1 MTTKAW
7 LFGMFVIS
15 ATCGATSTKQNYDA
29 AVPSAQRAQH
39 NIHTRLPK
47 AWTPN
52 QYCESAECQRA
63 RQTLPKA
70 DEDQLRRSSEAR
82 VKQDP
87 QSRSVLN
94 TARKTT
100 PDPAQD
106 PAYQYATVGQEHANA
121 IVHGTKDAQIDCR
134 QQTQCTTRY
143 QSRVCRQ
150 PTLQSVAC
158 LQKPIAT
165 IERGPVHYTCPT
177 GWQRNGSVCHRTKTQ
192 CLYSGADYV
201 LEKGGTGW
209 CASRGQWFRW
219 HGQAVSP
226 EQGYA
231 KGALKRQTSGA
242 SCHGSRWRRRFEI
255 CGPLKETR
263 PADPFCEPGD
273 TLVAGD
279 CVHNRIQWRST
290 CDDLGDCQLTS
301 KTCSEGPGTRTV
313 NGIPTHLSCWAYRHT
328 YQCRSEDECRAYG
341 HCQIGG
347 SRCAERRHGI
357 CTRRERDLRC
367 PFKQCSPTRLVC
379 GSPSFCLDGE
389 CYRATPSQSASFAK
403 TASALSALARAGRRL
418 GQPPRI
424 FAGQAAHCSEKPIGF
439 ANCCQDGGWGTKSG
453 LTQCSREAQA
463 IGRAKQLG
471 TSVYLGRYCAH
482 SVLGVCTRYKQGY
495 CLYDSVLAKI
505 IQQQGAAQQLG
516 ITLGTAA
523 HPVCPPLTAQQLQ
536 RINFNRID
544 FSSYYRTLKAR
555 MRLPK
560 PEHLVPRSP

>member
-15 ATCGATSTKQNYDA
+15 ATCGATNTKQNYDA
-29 AVPSAQRAQH
+29 AVPSAQQAQQ
-39 NIHTRLPK
+39 NIQTRLPK
-47 AWTPN
+47 AWTPY

-150 PTLQSVAC
+150 PTHQSVAC

-177 GWQRNGSVCHRTKTQ
+177 GWQRNGSACHRTKTQ

-242 SCHGSRWRRRFEI
+242 SCHGSR
-255 CGPLKETR
+255 
-263 PADPFCEPGD
+263 
-273 TLVAGD
+273 
-279 CVHNRIQWRST
+279 
-290 CDDLGDCQLTS
+290 
-301 KTCSEGPGTRTV
+301 
-313 NGIPTHLSCWAYRHT
+313 
-328 YQCRSEDECRAYG
+328 
-341 HCQIGG
+341 
-347 SRCAERRHGI
+347 CAA
-357 CTRRERDLRC
+357 DLR
-367 PFKQCSPTRLVC
+367 
-379 GSPSFCLDGE
+379 
-389 CYRATPSQSASFAK
+389 Y
-403 TASALSALARAGRRL
+403 AGR
-418 GQPPRI
+418 
-424 FAGQAAHCSEKPIGF
+424 
-439 ANCCQDGGWGTKSG
+439 
-453 LTQCSREAQA
+453 
-463 IGRAKQLG
+463 
-471 TSVYLGRYCAH
+471 
-482 SVLGVCTRYKQGY
+482 
-495 CLYDSVLAKI
+495 
-505 IQQQGAAQQLG
+505 
-516 ITLGTAA
+516 
-523 HPVCPPLTAQQLQ
+523 
-536 RINFNRID
+536 
-544 FSSYYRTLKAR
+544 
-555 MRLPK
+555 
-560 PEHLVPRSP
+560 